1 MPVVLRNLSILGEGK
16 MTLNNLRLQFLRLRR
31 AAVYAAFYNVNWNAK
46 VKETSRRLSCSTVAK
61 NNQNN
66 SLKSFCKS
74 KTLTLKRLRGKEQ
87 EI

>member
-1 MPVVLRNLSILGEGK
+1 

-61 NNQNN
+61 KITKTTA
-66 SLKSFCKS
+66 LKAFAKA
-74 KTLTLKRLRGKEQ
+74 KH
-87 EI
+87 

>member
-1 MPVVLRNLSILGEGK
+1 

-61 NNQNN
+61 
-66 SLKSFCKS
+66 K
-74 KTLTLKRLRGKEQ
+74 
-87 EI
+87 